1 MNQRLLL
8 PAMVLGSL
16 LSPLPAGLP
25 GSPAAA
31 SAATPA
37 APAPTQNQELQRC
50 APPQPGR
57 YLAMGQGEALG
68 EPVAQLVSETWS
80 ADGRIS
86 GIRLERR
93 GRLFRE
99 AAYTGLYRPISLCR
113 VAIERTYGE
122 GTIRSQAVLDL
133 GGHPRYSL
141 GTLPDVVVASR
152 WFRQGTGA
160 CTASLLDGTVL
171 SSQQGQSWKKGTW
184 QTNAVVQRESWQA
197 GQVRG
202 IAISS
207 YGPTIEEATYKGS
220 ISVTPDCL
228 ATVVEKDS
236 LGVTYNYRA
245 LVLADGSGYLYLQ
258 TDPNDLTV
266 AWLER
271 LRP

>member
-1 MNQRLLL
+1 MNHRLLL

-16 LSPLPAGLP
+16 LSPFLAGLP
-25 GSPAAA
+25 GSTAVAT
-31 SAATPA
+31 AATPP
-37 APAPTQNQELQRC
+37 APAPTPSSELQRC

-57 YLAMGQGEALG
+57 YVAMGQGEAKG
-68 EPVAQLVSETWS
+68 EPVARLVSETWS

-86 GIRLERR
+86 GVRMERR
-93 GRLFRE
+93 GRTYRE
-99 AAYTGLYRPISLCR
+99 MAYTGSYRPISLCR
-113 VAIERTYGE
+113 VAIERTYADA
-122 GTIRSQAVLDL
+122 ISRSQAVLDL

-152 WFRQGTGA
+152 WFRQSAGT

-171 SSQQGQSWKKGTW
+171 SAQQGLSWKNGAW
-184 QTNAVVQRESWQA
+184 QPNAVVQRESWQA
-197 GQVRG
+197 GKVRG

-207 YGPTIEEATYKGS
+207 FGPTIGEATYKGT

-236 LGVTYNYRA
+236 LGVTYNYRG

-271 LRP
+271 LKP

>member
-1 MNQRLLL
+1 MNQPLLL

-16 LSPLPAGLP
+16 LSPLLAGLP

-31 SAATPA
+31 AAATP
-37 APAPTQNQELQRC
+37 PIPVSTPSQEPQRC
-50 APPQPGR
+50 ASPQPGR
-57 YLAMGQGEALG
+57 YVVMGQGEAKG
-68 EPVAQLVSETWS
+68 EPVARLLSETWA

-86 GIRLERR
+86 GIRLERS
-93 GRLFRE
+93 GRTYRE
-99 AAYTGLYRPISLCR
+99 SAYTGSYRPISLCR
-113 VAIERTYGE
+113 VAIERTYGDA
-122 GTIRSQAVLDL
+122 TSRSQAVLDL

-152 WFRQGTGA
+152 WFRQGAGR
-160 CTASLLDGTVL
+160 CTATLLDGTVV
-171 SSQQGQSWKKGTW
+171 SSQQGLSWKKGAW
-184 QTNAVVQRESWQA
+184 QPNAVVQRESWQE
-197 GQVRG
+197 GKVRG

-207 YGPTIEEATYKGS
+207 FGPTIGEATYKGA

-236 LGVTYNYRA
+236 LGVTYNYRGI
-245 LVLADGSGYLYLQ
+245 VLADGSGYLYLQ